1 MKTKIIKIKMIEKE
15 INQKEL
21 AKELKITN
29 QTINNWI
36 NKRNTKNIEKFLQMM
51 KELEIEVNDL
61 I

>member
-15 INQKEL
+15 LNQKEL
-21 AKELKITN
+21 SKKLKVSN

-36 NKRNTKNIEKFLQMM
+36 NKRNTKNIEKFLKMM